1 MTDEELDREVRRREK
16 TAEALR
22 ESEDTVLALLDA
34 TTETALLVDTEGK
47 ILALNEVAYERLK
60 RLSTKPIGDSKLELL
75 GRNVFD
81 LFPAGLTEERK
92 SRNEAVI
99 RTGVTARFEDE
110 RAGRWMDNTIYPI
123 FSQDGDVTK
132 LAVFS
137 YDITDRKWAEVA
149 LQRALREGEER
160 LRRDLL
166 TGTLNHRAIVEELQ
180 KLVEDGDGSPP
191 VAVMF
196 VDVDGLKAINDKH
209 GHATGDAALTAISET
224 LTRGRAVIGRYD
236 GDEFVVLSPGTD
248 RERAERYRQG
258 VESSLESIGVLDEAS
273 GSSIP
278 VHVSIGIASYPNDA
292 ATAAALIE
300 FAESDMEARKPSR
313 RVDRSQENAA

>member
-1 MTDEELDREVRRREK
+1 MTDEELSREVRRREK

-22 ESEDTVLALLDA
+22 ESEETVLALLDA

-47 ILALNEVAYERLK
+47 ILALNEVAFERLK

-81 LFPAGLTEERK
+81 LFPSGLTEERK

-123 FSQDGDVTK
+123 FGPDGDVAK

-166 TGTLNHRAIVEELQ
+166 TGTLNHRAIVEELHKQ
-180 KLVEDGDGSPP
+180 IEDGDGSSPL
-191 VAVMF
+191 AVMF
-196 VDVDGLKAINDKH
+196 VDVDGLKSINDTYS
-209 GHATGDAALTAISET
+209 HATGDAALSAIAET
-224 LTRGRAVIGRYD
+224 LMRGRAVIGRYD
-236 GDEFVVLSPGTD
+236 GDQFIVLSPGTD
-248 RERAERYRQG
+248 YERAERYRQG
-258 VESSLESIGVLDEAS
+258 VESSLEAIGVFDEAS
-273 GSSIP
+273 GSTVP
-278 VHVSIGIASYPNDA
+278 VCVSIGIAIHPIEA
-292 ATAAALIE
+292 ATVSTLIE
-300 FAESDMEARKPSR
+300 LAERDMETRKPSR
-313 RVDRSQENAA
+313 QADRSQENAA